1 MAVARIDNDRDLVDA
16 CTDKLVVR
24 QKTASYS
31 NIYMLNAEKSL
42 KKKLES
48 TKRSTIEYSFT
59 SGGICVKLD
68 AVAFELF
75 IYSCDIYFSNT
86 NDQWLDNRKSIAL
99 CHKLK

>member
-42 KKKLES
+42 KKTLES
-48 TKRSTIEYSFT
+48 TK
-59 SGGICVKLD
+59 GPQ
-68 AVAFELF
+68 
-75 IYSCDIYFSNT
+75 SNT
-86 NDQWLDNRKSIAL
+86 HLQVGVSV
-99 CHKLK
+99 

>member
-42 KKKLES
+42 KKLES
-48 TKRSTIEYSFT
+48 TKRSSVLFRGMQFTQSFF
-59 SGGICVKLD
+59 K
-68 AVAFELF
+68 F
-75 IYSCDIYFSNT
+75 
-86 NDQWLDNRKSIAL
+86 
-99 CHKLK
+99 